1 MIKVSTSLDNKK
13 VGFFKMLFYCA
24 EFIIN
29 LDLITKWHLD
39 CKVVKL
45 RYFPLMKTTTQR
57 TGLAKHCMSVK
68 EWNLNSPFL
77 IKLFCLFALAPLFT
91 CCLCSQSFP
100 VPEEACHNTC
110 GLRQTNNLAFG
121 HFLDG
126 GWVRRLLLSIRMPW
140 HGRDATVASYLK
152 TLEKEGHICSFVCSL
167 QRIN

>member
-1 MIKVSTSLDNKK
+1 
-13 VGFFKMLFYCA
+13 
-24 EFIIN
+24 
-29 LDLITKWHLD
+29 
-39 CKVVKL
+39 
-45 RYFPLMKTTTQR
+45 
-57 TGLAKHCMSVK
+57 MSVK

-121 HFLDG
+121 HFLDS

-140 HGRDATVASYLK
+140 HGRDATVTSYLK
-152 TLEKEGHICSFVCSL
+152 TLEKKGHICSFCL
-167 QRIN
+167 QSSKDKLNIWWHSEEQRPIFINPNILYFQQNQFLQVYLENFKLDRGTCITEK